1 MNIPLMTYNSGTTV
15 TSALNSG
22 TISLSVNSDVNLSG
36 YDWCAGCP
44 VCNEYIIITDTF
56 TMNKTSEENAYP
68 LCYCTKVL
76 TDSKLIEY
84 INLLAASQ
92 GNGIHYSSL
101 YDAMEYA
108 RSVGFFIT
116 NQNYPSIVTSG
127 CVLNLDAGLPAS
139 YPMTGDFWYDLTG
152 TGNITSLVNGVQYN
166 SSLKGS
172 LVFDGVNQ
180 YGSVTSP
187 TNNIPISDEPYTI
200 SIWFNTDTIGN
211 YGLIGWGAIGSPNQE
226 NSFSL
231 TPTGLVNSW
240 VSNDLNVSVSISTG
254 TWYNAV
260 SLYDGTTREI
270 WLDGSLIGSDTPTG
284 LNIPYAVNLTI
295 GLTDSTQFFDGK
307 IGELQ
312 IFDRGLSSDEIISN
326 YNALLPRYL
335 GSNTEICI
343 DPIYCTEPEG
353 NVFALTTNNLWSNP
367 LNWSSGYI
375 PTSTDTAIITSNCI
389 VDINN
394 AICDELYVRSASVL
408 SFNNS
413 TTLQISGITNY
424 GSITVTGSS
433 SFLTMSGND
442 TKNTIWGNTTFGNT
456 GTMNLW
462 NNTGTLTVPDL
473 DYFNMNSGANT
484 YLGNRLLN
492 TPITIRGSLYT
503 GKGVL
508 FVTADLTVDGI
519 CQYGGE
525 AYGLQISNCTVIFNS
540 NTSNPNSDSVRFTNT
555 TIYANGVF
563 QLRGFGGGL
572 FFYGDNTVYLKNGL
586 DITGNAVAGGTII
599 ATGTTFT
606 CTTNSQT
613 ISTPGISMKSL
624 TIQGN
629 ITVTNI
635 PSVQGPSGFITTPIL
650 TGTTTTSTLINKG
663 VINYNGS
670 TIPIPSGSGIL
681 DCSSFSNTFNYRYVG
696 NQTLALITYW
706 NLGLYNQGISGFT
719 KTVPLNLITLGNLY
733 TEGSFILDINY
744 DIIVNGTYTQGIWA
758 PTNGGC
764 TIRKYTNGNMIFKG
778 YYRVISGYSTSIDV
792 APNAP
797 GIIVE
802 FQGGGLMDG
811 YPNYKQ
817 CTMKMTTNN
826 QIWSFQNEATPEFD
840 NLSILDGISIT
851 GTSTVSGG
859 LSVVNGI
866 TGTTGSSI
874 SLTDKGQLYM
884 YGATPFVNCSLTG
897 TINTKVSYLR
907 SGNQTVNGG
916 VYGDL
921 TLGGSGT
928 KTLQGNV
935 SVLDVYTLVS
945 GVIKDDAGYTFS
957 NP

>member
-1 MNIPLMTYNSGTTV
+1 MTYNSGTTV

-187 TNNIPISDEPYTI
+187 TNNIPISNEPYTI

-260 SLYDGTTREI
+260 ALYNGTTREI

-312 IFDRGLSSDEIISN
+312 IFDRGLSSGEIISN

-335 GSNTEICI
+335 GSNTEICV
-343 DPIYCTEPEG
+343 DPIYCTEPVG
-353 NVFALTTNNLWSNP
+353 NTFAATTNNLWSNP

-375 PTSTDTAIITSNCI
+375 PTSTDTAVITSNCI

-394 AICDELYVRSASVL
+394 AICDELYVRSARVL

-424 GSITVTGSS
+424 GSITVTGASS
-433 SFLTMSGND
+433 NLTMSGND
-442 TKNTIWGNTTFGNT
+442 TKNTIWGNTTFGSA
-456 GTMNLW
+456 GTMNLS

-473 DYFNMNSGANT
+473 DYFKLTSSLGNVNSGIRQI
-484 YLGNRLLN
+484 L
-492 TPITIRGSLYT
+492 TPITIQNDLNISGP
-503 GKGVL
+503 GVL
-508 FVTADLTVDGI
+508 NVNANLTVVGSIGI
-519 CQYGGE
+519 GGE
-525 AYGLQISNCTVIFNS
+525 SYPIRINNSTFTFNGTLLCY
-540 NTSNPNSDSVRFTNT
+540 TSNAIRFNGA
-555 TIYANGVF
+555 IVYANGLMN
-563 QLRGFGGGL
+563 LRGYSTGALFTNNNTIYLSSGFTVSGGNW
-572 FFYGDNTVYLKNGL
+572 FNGD
-586 DITGNAVAGGTII
+586 ASGTDFI
-599 ATGTTFT
+599 FK
-606 CTTNSQT
+606 TNNQT
-613 ISTPGISMKSL
+613 ITNEASLSLKSL

-629 ITVTNI
+629 ITITNN
-635 PSVQGPSGFITTPIL
+635 SSAGNITTPIL
-650 TGTTTTSTLINKG
+650 TGTTSTSTLINKG
-663 VINYNGS
+663 TINYTDTVIPMS
-670 TIPIPSGSGIL
+670 TGVLNCSG
-681 DCSSFSNTFNYRYVG
+681 FTNTFNYTYIG
-696 NQTLALITYW
+696 NQTLSSVVYW
-706 NLGLYNQGISGFT
+706 NLGLYNRGTSGYV
-719 KTVPLNLITLGNLY
+719 KTITADLTTLGNLY
-733 TEGSFILDINY
+733 TEGGFTLELGSYNIT
-744 DIIVNGTYTQGIWA
+744 VNGTYTQGIWA

-764 TIRKYTNGNMIFKG
+764 TIRKYTSGNMIFKG
-778 YYRVISGYSTSIDV
+778 YYRVISGLSTSIDV
-792 APNAP
+792 AANTP

-866 TGTTGSSI
+866 TGTTSASI

-935 SVLDVYTLVS
+935 SVLDLYTIAP
-945 GVIKDDAGYTFS
+945 GVTKDDNGYTFS